1 MYTLIGAAKSRAFR
15 VMWMLEEV
23 RQPYEHVGVPPRSKE
38 LLAVNP
44 SGKTPAFKDGNNI
57 IIDSVAICQYLAD
70 KHNKATYAAGS
81 IKRAQQDSFT
91 HFALDELDSALWW
104 AAKHRF
110 VLPEDLRTPDAEAG
124 FKHDFDRGLKI
135 LAKRLG
141 DNDFVMGKKFT
152 VPDLLIA
159 HCMGWGIGMFG
170 WEVPKGKLSAY
181 LARCRAR
188 KAFQK
193 AWAIREAS

>member
-1 MYTLIGAAKSRAFR
+1 MYTLIGSAKSRAFR

-23 RQPYEHVGVPPRSKE
+23 RQPYEHIQAAPGSKE
-38 LLAVNP
+38 MKVVNP
-44 SGKTPAFKDGNNI
+44 SGKTPAFKDGKNI

-70 KHNKATYAAGS
+70 KHGKGTYAAGT
-81 IKRAQQDSFT
+81 IKRAQQDSFL
-91 HFALDELDSALWW
+91 HFAIDELDGALWT
-104 AAKHRF
+104 AGKHRF
-110 VLPEDLRTPDAEAG
+110 VLPEELRTTAVEPAC
-124 FKHDFDRGLKI
+124 KHDYERALKT
-135 LAKRLG
+135 LATRLG

-152 VPDLLIA
+152 VPDIITA

-170 WEVPKGKLSAY
+170 WEVPKGKLSTY

-193 AWAIREAS
+193 AWALREAS